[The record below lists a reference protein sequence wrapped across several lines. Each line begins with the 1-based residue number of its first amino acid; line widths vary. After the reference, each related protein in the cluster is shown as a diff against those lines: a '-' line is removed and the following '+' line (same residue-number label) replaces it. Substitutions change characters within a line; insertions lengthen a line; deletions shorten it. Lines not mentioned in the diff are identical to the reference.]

1 MSKILNVIVIAAH
14 PDEPEEYAGGTAAL
28 YAELGHRVKFLTLTN
43 GDIGHYDY
51 KGPELVKRRGEEAL
65 VAAERLG
72 VQEYT
77 IWNISDGWLV
87 PSPEN
92 RDKVIDQ
99 IREWDADV
107 VITFHGHGGGH
118 FDNRNAGRIVR
129 QAAEY
134 VASGAASFNKQP
146 LFLLMPDF
154 TARSIYKA
162 DIAIDISSVLEKKL
176 LGCDA
181 HASQF
186 YELAPWQKRID
197 HLVPV
202 SLEDKKA
209 FILKYWATF
218 FNVSEEML
226 PALERWY
233 GKDKAAAIQYAEP
246 YEIAGYNLREWSEE
260 DIRALVPMLQA

>member
-1 MSKILNVIVIAAH
+1 MSNILNVIVIAAH
-14 PDEPEEYAGGTAAL
+14 PDEPEEYAAGTAAL

-43 GDIGHYDY
+43 GDIGHYNY
-51 KGPELVKRRGEEAL
+51 KGPELAKRRHGEAL
-65 VAAERLG
+65 LAAERLG

-77 IWNISDGWLV
+77 IWDISDGWLV
-87 PSPEN
+87 PSLEN
-92 RDKVIDQ
+92 RDKVVAH

-107 VITFHGHGGGH
+107 VITFHGNGGGH

-129 QAAEY
+129 EAAEHI
-134 VASGAASFNKQP
+134 ASGAAEDSKQP

-154 TARSIYKA
+154 SARSIYKA
-162 DIAIDISSVLEKKL
+162 DLAIDITSVLEKKL

-197 HLVPV
+197 HLVP
-202 SLEDKKA
+202 EGWEQRRA
-209 FILKYWATF
+209 FILKYWSDF
-218 FNVSEEML
+218 FVVSEEMV

-233 GKDKAAAIQYAEP
+233 GKDKASAIKYAEP
-246 YEIAGYNLREWSEE
+246 FEIADYNPKQWTEEELRT
-260 DIRALVPMLQA
+260 LVPMLQN